1 MKTFMEE
8 YGKVI
13 ALVIVLVGLILYV
26 FGSDAHGLLGE
37 LSKVKGVETVG
48 DADNSELL
56 SSVGSRDNPTL
67 EVKPKKLRIGNE
79 YNLLD
84 KNEYYITARNADDAE
99 LAVSVKSIISPE
111 GEALTGFVNPN
122 AFKPDRSGIYVIKYE
137 THEVYKTFVKTT
149 EKDYQFVVD

>member
-13 ALVIVLVGLILYV
+13 VLVTLFAGLLVYV
-26 FGSDAHGLLGE
+26 FSSDAGGFLGE

-84 KNEYYITARNADDAE
+84 KNEYAITARNADVAE

-111 GEALTGFVNPN
+111 GEDITGTVNPK
-122 AFKPDRSGIYVIKYE
+122 AFKPDKPGIYAVSYE
-137 THEVYKTFVKTT
+137 THEVYRTFVKTT
-149 EKDYQFVVD
+149 EKVYQFVAD